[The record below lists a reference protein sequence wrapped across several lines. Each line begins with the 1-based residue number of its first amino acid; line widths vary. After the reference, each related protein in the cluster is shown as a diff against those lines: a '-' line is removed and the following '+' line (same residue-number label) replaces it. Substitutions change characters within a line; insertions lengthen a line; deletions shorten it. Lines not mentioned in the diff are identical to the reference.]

1 MGNSRW
7 VFRLRDKPD
16 CIPILQLHMSSRLAR
31 SYFTKAN
38 ICKQFGVRSYAP
50 MQGVPPKKRR
60 GKGGGDAL
68 FSSHITLFHLAI
80 FQATFNPPSPSHTL
94 CTWQNGEEI
103 KDKDRKA
110 LRVLGLFKF
119 ISRAKTFFL
128 RESECYDGYLIVIK
142 ANFQS
147 FGKQKVLTL
156 SESFLLE
163 ISKAAGERKH
173 YVSLQP

>member
-1 MGNSRW
+1 
-7 VFRLRDKPD
+7 
-16 CIPILQLHMSSRLAR
+16 MSSRLAC

-50 MQGVPPKKRR
+50 KQGVPPKKRR
-60 GKGGGDAL
+60 GKGGGDVL

-119 ISRAKTFFL
+119 ISRAKIYFFCGKVSVML
-128 RESECYDGYLIVIK
+128 GILSLFKQIFNRLGNKKSSPFPRAFSLKFRKQLEKESIMFHCSHSSDSV
-142 ANFQS
+142 NF
-147 FGKQKVLTL
+147 L
-156 SESFLLE
+156 S
-163 ISKAAGERKH
+163 
-173 YVSLQP
+173 